1 MGRENDGFFFL
12 FLPALWLWD
21 GWQVRQS
28 TWRASCSIHRL
39 LLPICTPREARW
51 ADLFFL
57 HSWDPHS
64 GRWGGF
70 VSPLQMSST
79 FDLCSSSGKQAQ
91 AGNSFSLA
99 APCSLQPLRYRQQ
112 TPKILCGQRAQQL
125 HQEWDVPSV
134 PTDQPWG
141 RACCCGCWP
150 WRMCSSSILYC
161 HPVKYFIGHQ
171 HQDMLMAIYLLRQ
184 WLATQEKPCS
194 SLESRTL
201 SMMKLHLFPKMR
213 EGGGLVPQSSNQLLA
228 WMESS
233 C

>member
-1 MGRENDGFFFL
+1 MEFFY
-12 FLPALWLWD
+12 
-21 GWQVRQS
+21 
-28 TWRASCSIHRL
+28 SCQF
-39 LLPICTPREARW
+39 CGCEMV
-51 ADLFFL
+51 
-57 HSWDPHS
+57 
-64 GRWGGF
+64 GRWENLPVPSTDCSFPSAPLERPYGLISSFCTLGILTLAGG
-70 VSPLQMSST
+70 VALSPHIQVSST
-79 FDLCSSSGKQAQ
+79 FDLCSSSGTQAQ

-99 APCSLQPLRYRQQ
+99 APCSLHPLRYRQQ
-112 TPKILCGQRAQQL
+112 TPKILCGQRAQEL
-125 HQEWDVPSV
+125 NQEWDVPSV
-134 PTDQPWG
+134 PTEQPWE

-150 WRMCSSSILYC
+150 WRMCSSSTLYC
-161 HPVKYFIGHQ
+161 HPVQYFIGHQ

-201 SMMKLHLFPKMR
+201 STMKLHLFPKMR